1 MDPSDTLITQQTMHW
16 IQSFIIEYTICPF
29 AKRVVDQG
37 GLTIEVIRENT
48 PEPALEALVVAIR
61 LMENTPQIETMLLV
75 IPTFL
80 QDFFCYLDFVDL
92 AEALKF
98 EQGYEG
104 IYQLATFHPDYC
116 FAGVAADD
124 VSNYTNRSPYPM
136 LHLLRE
142 DSIDKAIRFYGD
154 TEQIPQNN
162 IALMHKLGLD
172 RVKKITRGQS
182 K

>member
-1 MDPSDTLITQQTMHW
+1 MNPSDTLITQQTMHW
-16 IQSFIIEYTICPF
+16 IQSFIIEYNICPF

-37 GLTIEVIRENT
+37 GLMIQVIRETT
-48 PEPALEALVVAIR
+48 PEPALEALVAAIR
-61 LMENTPQIETMLLV
+61 LMENNPQIETMLLI

-92 AEALKF
+92 AEALMF

-116 FAGVAADD
+116 FAGVVADD

-154 TEQIPQNN
+154 TDQIPKNN

-172 RVKKITRGQS
+172 KVKKIIYCAV
-182 K
+182 